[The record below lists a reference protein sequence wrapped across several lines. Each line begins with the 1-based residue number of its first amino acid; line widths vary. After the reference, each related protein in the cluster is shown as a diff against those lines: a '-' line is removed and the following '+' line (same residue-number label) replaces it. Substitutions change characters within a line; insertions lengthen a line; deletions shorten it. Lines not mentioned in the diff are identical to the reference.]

1 MNMALGVLPDNLMK
15 DKELGIGRRLLETLM
30 SNSLPKGNDTDDAE
44 TRKQAIKS
52 LG

>member
-15 DKELGIGRRLLETLM
+15 DPELGIGRRLLETLM
-30 SNSLPKGNDTDDAE
+30 GNSLPKGNDADDAE